1 MKILS
6 LYLENFKST
15 VKADLKFDKRI
26 ILLEGKAGQGKT
38 TVLEAI
44 VYALT
49 DNLNEKVSEFM
60 RLKQFPFVIKMEFEH
75 LLNNYKIEINCKKDG
90 NGVEKRLV
98 INNDENNVYKNS
110 SATKKLAEIINPTIT
125 KYSAVSEQGKS
136 TLLLFQKPAER
147 LKQFKEILGIDN
159 IAFIVGKIK
168 EDIKANENTIDVT
181 KAELN
186 VLQNKSFSFQDI
198 PEIIDN
204 ENELK
209 SEIEKLEIEKNLY
222 EVHNKVYEKYLIE
235 LKNYNDAQN
244 NISLNNIN
252 LKAYNSELDV
262 LKESLKIVPEYDS
275 NILNQLYE
283 QVSSIEKEKIQ
294 YDNQLK
300 NYNDAQIKI
309 NTLTQKIDRLK
320 ERQKKF
326 IQKDIPTIESKDEL
340 NNIIESIKN
349 NTVKGL
355 NLQQKITLVE
365 QGKCP
370 TCGQEFKD
378 FNLGDLK
385 NELDVLH
392 ILLKEL
398 NSKKVKIEEGIK
410 LYNDIVNE
418 NKQNEIKFN
427 ADQES
432 ITENEKE
439 IIELQKIIN
448 PEKKVFGVE
457 LYYLNI
463 QKQKDLKK
471 QYDEVIEQN
480 KKVNENVT
488 RFQNAIIVTEE
499 KIKDLE
505 KIVEPELVKEPEKF
519 NSLNFD
525 NVKKSLTILQEKK
538 KEIERII
545 QYNESIRIEKEEND
559 KVIKTKESEIESLYA
574 TNRILENSKVIL
586 DKDFSSFI
594 IDKGSIFIRD
604 KMNDFFRRAY
614 GRYEVTFQQDKNS
627 IDFFYNEAGEIP
639 RPVTMASGFERQILS
654 ISLRIALCSLQRLG
668 IMICDEI
675 DSDASSEN
683 SLDLFNTL
691 LNEPIETFFII
702 THNDDVKEF
711 IEQRQDSQK
720 FSFQNGKV
728 LN

>member
-75 LLNNYKIEINCKKDG
+75 LFNNYKIEINCKKDG

-209 SEIEKLEIEKNLY
+209 SEIEKLETEKNLY
-222 EVHNKVYEKYLIE
+222 EVQNKVYEKYLIE

-283 QVSSIEKEKIQ
+283 QVSSIEKEKIEAELNIKNRELTVNLISSIKKNEMLTDVSNKLAQ
-294 YDNQLK
+294 LEMKATGKETRDAITNISQDLRNSAYDKLFNEFSQRFQEVHAGFYEKLLK
-300 NYNDAQIKI
+300 AYPD
-309 NTLTQKIDRLK
+309 LTQNELKLCAFLRLNMST
-320 ERQKKF
+320 
-326 IQKDIPTIESKDEL
+326 KDISEIT
-340 NNIIESIKN
+340 
-349 NTVKGL
+349 G
-355 NLQQKITLVE
+355 QQL
-365 QGKCP
+365 
-370 TCGQEFKD
+370 
-378 FNLGDLK
+378 
-385 NELDVLH
+385 
-392 ILLKEL
+392 
-398 NSKKVKIEEGIK
+398 
-410 LYNDIVNE
+410 
-418 NKQNEIKFN
+418 
-427 ADQES
+427 
-432 ITENEKE
+432 
-439 IIELQKIIN
+439 
-448 PEKKVFGVE
+448 
-457 LYYLNI
+457 
-463 QKQKDLKK
+463 
-471 QYDEVIEQN
+471 
-480 KKVNENVT
+480 
-488 RFQNAIIVTEE
+488 NAID
-499 KIKDLE
+499 KARYRLRK
-505 KIVEPELVKEPEKF
+505 KLVL
-519 NSLNFD
+519 SGTDTHL
-525 NVKKSLTILQEKK
+525 
-538 KEIERII
+538 
-545 QYNESIRIEKEEND
+545 
-559 KVIKTKESEIESLYA
+559 
-574 TNRILENSKVIL
+574 
-586 DKDFSSFI
+586 
-594 IDKGSIFIRD
+594 
-604 KMNDFFRRAY
+604 
-614 GRYEVTFQQDKNS
+614 VTFLS
-627 IDFFYNEAGEIP
+627 
-639 RPVTMASGFERQILS
+639 QI
-654 ISLRIALCSLQRLG
+654 
-668 IMICDEI
+668 
-675 DSDASSEN
+675 
-683 SLDLFNTL
+683 
-691 LNEPIETFFII
+691 
-702 THNDDVKEF
+702 
-711 IEQRQDSQK
+711 
-720 FSFQNGKV
+720 
-728 LN
+728 